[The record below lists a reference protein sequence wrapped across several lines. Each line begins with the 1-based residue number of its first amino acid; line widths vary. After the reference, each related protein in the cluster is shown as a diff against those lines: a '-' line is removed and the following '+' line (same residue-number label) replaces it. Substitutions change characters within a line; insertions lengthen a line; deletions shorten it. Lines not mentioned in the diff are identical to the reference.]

1 MIFLDKT
8 LKRLQANPPMTS
20 SNIRRNAEWLA
31 YLLLIMTTLFW
42 GGNFVVGRAV
52 HADIPPIAL
61 AWWRW
66 LLALLII
73 LPFTLR
79 PLWQARGI
87 IRQHWV
93 NLSLMS
99 LLGVTG
105 FNTLVYLGLQ
115 TLPASNA
122 ILLLSACPVFILA
135 FSWWFFGDRVNQL
148 QIIGMLVSLGGIWV
162 LVSKGAP
169 LQLFSQ
175 LGGGNGNL
183 WVLAAVISWAIY
195 SVMLRLRPAGLG
207 GLAFFGLTSLLGLL
221 FLTPFYLFEMLVQDK
236 MLTFNATS
244 LMSIGYV
251 GVFASVAAFLFWNRG
266 VEILTP
272 SRAGYFI
279 HLIPV
284 WGLVLASIF
293 LAERLQ
299 MFHWMGMALIFC
311 GIWLATLLG
320 RRVAKT

>member
-1 MIFLDKT
+1 MSDPAQDCFMPVHT
-8 LKRLQANPPMTS
+8 TVKRL
-20 SNIRRNAEWLA
+20 EWLA
-31 YLLLIMTTLFW
+31 YLLLILTTLFW

-52 HADIPPIAL
+52 HAEIPPIAL

-66 LLALLII
+66 LLALVII

-79 PLWQARGI
+79 PLWQARSL
-87 IRQHWV
+87 IRQHWK
-93 NLSLMS
+93 SLTVMS

-122 ILLLSACPVFILA
+122 ILLLSACPVFIPA
-135 FSWWFFGDRVNQL
+135 FSWWFFAERVNRL
-148 QIIGMLVSLGGIWV
+148 QVTGMLVSLAGIWV

-169 LQLFSQ
+169 LALFSQ
-175 LGGGNGNL
+175 LGSGNGNL

-195 SVMLRLRPAGLG
+195 SVMLRLRPSGLG
-207 GLAFFGLTSLLGLL
+207 GLAFFGLTSLIGLL
-221 FLTPFYLFEMLVQDK
+221 LLTPFYLFEMLMLDK
-236 MLTFNATS
+236 HLTFNTTS
-244 LMSIGYV
+244 LLSISYV
-251 GVFASVAAFLFWNRG
+251 AVFASVAAFLFWNKG
-266 VEILTP
+266 VEILTA

-284 WGLVLASIF
+284 WGLLLASLF

-299 MFHWMGMALIFC
+299 LFHWLGMAFIFC
-311 GIWLATLLG
+311 GIWLATVLG
-320 RRVAKT
+320 RRPASK

>member
-1 MIFLDKT
+1 MP
-8 LKRLQANPPMTS
+8 ANTS
-20 SNIRRNAEWLA
+20 FKKLEWLA
-31 YLLLIMTTLFW
+31 YLLLILTTLFW

-52 HADIPPIAL
+52 HAEIPPIAL

-66 LLALLII
+66 LLALVII
-73 LPFTLR
+73 LPFALR

-87 IRQHWV
+87 LRQHWK
-93 NLSLMS
+93 NLTLMS

-148 QIIGMLVSLGGIWV
+148 QILGMLVSLGGIAI

-169 LQLFSQ
+169 LDILSQ
-175 LGGGNGNL
+175 LGSGNGNL
-183 WVLAAVISWAIY
+183 WVLTAVISWALY

-207 GLAFFGLTSLLGLL
+207 GLAFFGLTTLIGLL
-221 FLTPFYLFEMLVQDK
+221 LLTPFYLYEMLVQGK
-236 MLTFNATS
+236 SLTFNTTS
-244 LMSIGYV
+244 LLSISYV
-251 GVFASVAAFLFWNRG
+251 AVFASVAAFLFWNKG
-266 VEILTP
+266 VEILTAA
-272 SRAGYFI
+272 RAGYFI

-284 WGLVLASIF
+284 WGLLLASLF

-299 MFHWMGMALIFC
+299 LFHWLGMAFIFC
-311 GIWLATLLG
+311 GIWLATVLG
-320 RRVAKT
+320 RRKATK